1 MCKKKT
7 LYLMTLSIPSHRL
20 FAQHIS
26 QPNFTRPEEIVGW
39 MGAVQAQDFAAAKWA
54 LGLRAQGLTDAAIE
68 QAFDAGEIIRTHI
81 LRPTWHFIHPAD
93 LRWMLALSG
102 PRVNAYN
109 ASYYRK
115 FELDG
120 ETFSRSN
127 AALEKALQGGKA
139 LTRPKL
145 EAVLRE
151 AKVNTDDLRST
162 MLVMRA
168 ELDGVLCSG
177 PREGKQFTYML
188 LEERIA
194 PTPARTHE
202 EALAE
207 LTLRYFTSHGPAT
220 AADFSWW
227 SGLSLTE
234 ARRGLETVKA
244 QLTSETLAGQTL
256 WFDASAATGVTDTT
270 PRVDLLPAY
279 DEYTVA
285 YVDRRAISLGID
297 LKGLDFRSEGILSYA
312 MVVDGQFA
320 GPWKRTVKKNEVIVE
335 LRPFASLPADIQPQ
349 AIATA
354 TRYANFLSLP
364 LTLA

>member
-1 MCKKKT
+1 MN
-7 LYLMTLSIPSHRL
+7 IPSHRL
-20 FAQHIS
+20 FTQHIS
-26 QPNFTRPEEIVGW
+26 QPNFTRPDEVVSW

-81 LRPTWHFIHPAD
+81 LRPTWHFVHPAD
-93 LRWMLALSG
+93 LRWMLALTW

-109 ASYYRK
+109 ATYYRK
-115 FELDG
+115 FELDS
-120 ETFSRSN
+120 EIFRRSN
-127 AALEKALQGGKA
+127 AVLEKALQGGKA
-139 LTRPKL
+139 LTRPEL
-145 EAVLRE
+145 ESVLRE
-151 AKVNTDDLRST
+151 AGVPTDDLRVT
-162 MLVMRA
+162 MLVMHA

-177 PREGKQFTYML
+177 SRRGKQFTYML

-220 AADFSWW
+220 LADFAWW
-227 SGLSLTE
+227 SGLSMTE
-234 ARRGLETVKA
+234 ARKGLETVKA
-244 QLTSETLAGQTL
+244 QLTAETLAGQTL
-256 WFDASAATGVTDTT
+256 WFDASSTAGVTDM

-297 LKGLDFRSEGILSYA
+297 LKGLDFRNEGILSYA
-312 MVVDGQFA
+312 MFVNGQFA

-335 LRPFASLPADIQPQ
+335 LRPFAPLGEAAAAQ
-349 AIATA
+349 ALEAA
-354 TRYANFLSLP
+354 SRYGEFLGLKVR
-364 LTLA
+364 LDA

>member
-1 MCKKKT
+1 MRKET
-7 LYLMTLSIPSHRL
+7 LYPMTVNIPFQRL
-20 FAQHIS
+20 FNQRIS
-26 QPNFTRPEEIVGW
+26 QPNFTRADEIVRW
-39 MGAVQAQDFAAAKWA
+39 LGAVQAQDFAAAKWA

-93 LRWMLALSG
+93 LRWMLALTG

-120 ETFSRSN
+120 EIFGRSN
-127 AALEKALQGGKA
+127 AALERALQGGKA
-139 LTRPKL
+139 LTRPEL
-145 EAVLRE
+145 ESVLRE
-151 AKVNTDDLRST
+151 AGVPTDDLRIT

-177 PREGKQFTYML
+177 PRQGKQFTYML
-188 LEERIA
+188 LEERVP
-194 PTPARTHE
+194 PTPARSHE

-220 AADFSWW
+220 IADFSWW
-227 SGLSLTE
+227 SGLSMTE
-234 ARRGLETVKA
+234 ARKGVETAKA
-244 QLTSETLAGQTL
+244 QLTGETLQGQTV
-256 WFDASAATGVTDTT
+256 WFDASAAAGEIVP

-285 YVDRRAISLGID
+285 YVNRDSIAPNIN

-312 MVVDGQFA
+312 MFVDGLFV
-320 GPWKRTVKKNEVIVE
+320 GPWKRTLKGKDVLVE
-335 LRPFASLPADIQPQ
+335 LRPFAPLDEVVNVRA
-349 AIATA
+349 AETA
-354 TRYANFLSLP
+354 SRYGEFLGLKVA
-364 LTLA
+364 LG